1 MNILNGNYAKAVN
14 YFTGVVVNEVLSFP
28 GNAFVYPSNNFAA
41 FLSFRQLR
49 YFRAKGLV
57 PIRRKT

>member
-41 FLSFRQLR
+41 FLSFECPFFGLRQLSLC
-49 YFRAKGLV
+49 FS
-57 PIRRKT
+57 